1 MLDLFSKVFYGIVS
15 AMSEIEFLGI
25 NLWQYS
31 IGLSILALAIALFLR
46 LFIGDHK

>member
-1 MLDLFSKVFYGIVS
+1 MLDVFSALFSGIVDT
-15 AMSEIEFLGI
+15 MSSIEFLGI
-25 NLWQYS
+25 TLWQYS